1 MTSVFVTSLC
11 VLLYYDVV
19 ENGLVGHIF
28 IAFTTQFRAG
38 VSLSSGI
45 IHIWISGEPSRHRIG
60 CETVFISFCGTISG
74 KTLKIDLRVTD
85 LGSLR
90 FIFLGMC
97 RPKIVVLT
105 VGISCFLLKDFYTGS
120 IKVQTFCQIVLK
132 LNIKAELKWY
142 QSFKW
147 QKNTIIIVQ
156 MDLQTTKPV
165 LYYKFQKF

>member
-1 MTSVFVTSLC
+1 MHIIQITKKVVECLFCRKCMTSVFVTSLC

-19 ENGLVGHIF
+19 VNGLVGHIF

-45 IHIWISGEPSRHRIG
+45 IHIWISGEPSRRRIG

-74 KTLKIDLRVTD
+74 KALKIDLRVTD

-97 RPKIVVLT
+97 RPKTVVLT
-105 VGISCFLLKDFYTGS
+105 IGISCFLSKDFYTGS
-120 IKVQTFCQIVLK
+120 MKVQTFCQIVSNM
-132 LNIKAELKWY
+132 NIKAELKWH

-147 QKNTIIIVQ
+147 QKTQ
-156 MDLQTTKPV
+156 L
-165 LYYKFQKF
+165 L